1 MCLPYRL
8 RDLTAES
15 EAELKRKVESMEKE
29 LDLSADLQ
37 GAPPSSPRSS
47 LTCSRSGPDS
57 LYLAHR

>member
-1 MCLPYRL
+1 MRRRL

-37 GAPPSSPRSS
+37 CAFTPPRLVNPRH
-47 LTCSRSGPDS
+47 PNKD
-57 LYLAHR
+57 